1 MASSLCFAPLISS
14 NVVVNRP
21 GLISHKLSCGRANW
35 ITDASC
41 SSRNA
46 PFEALKVNATSNKP
60 STKPNSIRC
69 AECDGDGAKKCTQ
82 CEGSGINSVDH
93 FNGQFKAGNMCWL
106 CRGKKEILCG
116 SCNGAG
122 FMGGFMSTF
131 DD

>member
-1 MASSLCFAPLISS
+1 MANSLSFAPLISS

-21 GLISHKLSCGRANW
+21 GTPCSVSLFFHC
-35 ITDASC
+35 ASLFV
-41 SSRNA
+41 
-46 PFEALKVNATSNKP
+46 FECAGLWVSMLATGNKP
-60 STKPNSIRC
+60 LTKPNSILC

-82 CEGSGINSVDH
+82 CEGSGVNSVDH

-122 FMGGFMSTF
+122 FIGGFMSTF